1 MNMTTEEIEKIIKT
15 ELEANLHV
23 LIDKKQKNSF
33 SQARINVWVDLVK
46 RRLMYHIFE
55 NKAETGN

>member
-1 MNMTTEEIEKIIKT
+1 MSMTTEEIEKIIKG

-23 LIDKKQKNSF
+23 LIDKKHKNSF

-46 RRLMYHIFE
+46 RRLMYHLFE
-55 NKAETGN
+55 NETETGN

>member
-23 LIDKKQKNSF
+23 LIDPKQKDSF

-46 RRLMYHIFE
+46 RRLMHHIFE
-55 NKAETGN
+55 NEAETGN